1 MESLDS
7 LESMEPTEH
16 LERDVR
22 ALAAIGPRNL
32 RDVRRALNLAHAASY
47 VSDRLGEIGYVPSVD
62 RFAVAGNM
70 VDVLVAE
77 RRGISE
83 PDRTLIVGAHY
94 DTHGESPGANDDATG
109 IALLLATAAN
119 LKGRELARTVRLVAF
134 PNEERPFTRTSLMGS
149 REYARRCRERGDRI
163 EAMIAL
169 EDIGSYGHGPTSNF
183 LAVVSNLRSRHLARR
198 VHESLGALRTVRA
211 RKVILPGFLPL
222 VKSSDHW
229 SFWREGIPAVMLT
242 DGAMLR
248 VRQYHRPTDRPEVV
262 DFGRLQEVAR
272 AVADAVMLLAS

>member
-1 MESLDS
+1 MES
-7 LESMEPTEH
+7 TEQ

-47 VSDRLGEIGYVPSVD
+47 VSDRLGEIGYLPSVD
-62 RFAVAGNM
+62 RFEVAGHV

-77 RRGISE
+77 RRGVSE
-83 PDRTLIVGAHY
+83 PDRTLVVGAHY
-94 DTHGESPGANDDATG
+94 DTNGRSPGGPDDATG
-109 IALLLATAAN
+109 IALLLATAAH
-119 LKGRELARTVRLVAF
+119 LRGRELARTVRLVAF
-134 PNEERPFTRTSLMGS
+134 PNEERPFSRTSCIGS
-149 REYARRCRERGDRI
+149 RVYARRCRERGDRI

-169 EDIGSYGHGPTSNF
+169 EDIGRRTSAISDF
-183 LAVVSNLRSRHLARR
+183 VAVVSNLRSRHLARR
-198 VHESLGALRTVRA
+198 VHESLGALRTIRA

-222 VKSSDHW
+222 LRSSDPW
-229 SFWREGIPAVMLT
+229 SFWREGVPAVMLA
-242 DGAMLR
+242 DGALLR
-248 VRQYHRPTDRPEVV
+248 PRQPHGSAARQMV